1 MTHPLYCPLP
11 QRIIYAGKQYPLRP
25 SFDRVLEVFDVF
37 GRPDW
42 DEEQRLEYAIWLL
55 APKARKLSIDH
66 KAHLMDQLYK
76 LMLNTK
82 NKLSSGPKSIDFLQD
97 APYIYAGFRQAYGI
111 DLYDEQGKLHW
122 LKFLAL
128 FRALPE
134 NTRIMEI
141 VSIRTRPIPKRTKYN
156 AEEIRAL
163 MRAKETY
170 RLEISQAE
178 RDTQLVQGL
187 RSIASVLEGMS
198 RGKS

>member
-1 MTHPLYCPLP
+1 
-11 QRIIYAGKQYPLRP
+11 
-25 SFDRVLEVFDVF
+25 
-37 GRPDW
+37 
-42 DEEQRLEYAIWLL
+42 
-55 APKARKLSIDH
+55 
-66 KAHLMDQLYK
+66 MDQLYK

-97 APYIYAGFRQAYGI
+97 APYIYAGFHQAYGI

-178 RDTQLVQGL
+178 RDAQLVQGL